1 MHNCFETNDDLYD
14 DQSSAVQ
21 DEVSAHV
28 ESEQSADKNRSN
40 ED

>member
-1 MHNCFETNDDLYD
+1 MRNCFETNDDLYD

-28 ESEQSADKNRSN
+28 ETVQSAYKDRSN